1 MADARIQI
9 PPQVKRGETFEVKIA
24 IRHAM
29 ETGYRVDDVGKP
41 IPRNVIKEL
50 TCKYNGAEALRVEMS
65 SGFAA
70 NPFMQFYLVARESG
84 DLVFEWVDDLGV
96 RGLERAAVTVTG

>member
-1 MADARIQI
+1 MADARIQV
-9 PPQVKRGETFEVKIA
+9 PPQVRRGESFEVKVS

-41 IPRNVIKEL
+41 IPRNVIREL
-50 TCKYNGAEALRVEMS
+50 VCKYNGAEALRVDMS

-70 NPFMQFYLVARESG
+70 NPFLQFYLVARDSG
-84 DLVFEWVDDLGV
+84 ELVFEWVDDTGT
-96 RGLERAAVTVTG
+96 RGSERAAVNVAG

>member
-1 MADARIQI
+1 MADARIQL
-9 PPQVKRGETFEVKIA
+9 PPAAKRGENFEVKIA

-41 IPRNVIKEL
+41 IPRNVIREL
-50 TCKYNGAEALRVEMS
+50 TCKYNGAEVLKVDMS

-70 NPFMQFYLVARESG
+70 NPLLQFWLVAQDAG
-84 DLVFEWVDDLGV
+84 DISFEWSDDLGKKYAEKATLSV
-96 RGLERAAVTVTG
+96 A

>member
-9 PPQVKRGETFEVKIA
+9 PPQVKRGESFEVKIA

-41 IPRNVIKEL
+41 IKRNVIREFV
-50 TCKYNGAEALRVEMS
+50 CRYNNAEAFRVDMS

-70 NPFMQFYLVARESG
+70 NPLLQFYLTARDSG
-84 DLVFEWVDDLGV
+84 ELVFEWVDDAGM
-96 RGLERAAVTVTG
+96 RGSERAVVNVTG

>member
-1 MADARIQI
+1 MADARIQV
-9 PPQVKRGETFEVKIA
+9 PPQVKRGESFEIKIA

-70 NPFMQFYLVARESG
+70 NPFLQFYLVARESG
-84 DLVFEWVDDLGV
+84 ELVFEWVDDLGV
-96 RGLERAAVTVTG
+96 RGSERAAVTVTG

>member
-1 MADARIQI
+1 MADARIQV
-9 PPQVKRGETFEVKIA
+9 PPQVKRGDNFEVKIA

-41 IPRNVIKEL
+41 IARNVIREL
-50 TCKYNGAEALRVEMS
+50 VCKYNGTEAMRVDMS

-70 NPFMQFYLVARESG
+70 NPLLQFWLVASDSG
-84 DLVFEWVDDLGV
+84 ELTFDWVDDLGTKYA
-96 RGLERAAVTVTG
+96 ERAKVTVTG

>member
-9 PPQVKRGETFEVKIA
+9 APQIKRGESFEVKIA

-29 ETGYRVDDVGKP
+29 ETGYRVDDVGTP
-41 IPRNVIKEL
+41 IKRNVIREL
-50 TCKYNGAEALRVEMS
+50 VCKYNGAEALRVDMS

-70 NPFMQFYLVARESG
+70 NPLLQFWLVAGNSG
-84 DLVFEWVDDLGV
+84 EVSFEWVDDAGTKYA
-96 RGLERAAVTVTG
+96 ERAAVTVAG

>member
-1 MADARIQI
+1 MADARIQV
-9 PPQVKRGETFEVKIA
+9 PPQVRRGASFEVKIA

-41 IPRNVIKEL
+41 IPRNVIREL
-50 TCKYNGAEALRVEMS
+50 SCKYNGTEALRVEMS

-70 NPFMQFYLVARESG
+70 NPLLQFYLVARDSG
-84 DLVFEWVDDLGV
+84 ELSFEWVDDAGV
-96 RGLERAAVTVTG
+96 RGSERAAINVTG